1 MKKIILTMLAGLLWS
16 CGLTNTGNNES
27 SHEATRKSLNIP
39 VTVDYAESMGLA
51 LLLGNL
57 PHVIEISN
65 CISFNEGET
74 KIVEY
79 LNENDNALTT
89 DTALPGQLDEDLNEV
104 GGDNSDVQGTI
115 NLYLGDTGCEADLLR
130 FRHEGQ
136 FYAKAPEADQPS
148 SVSSMVLYRAV
159 DVPED
164 DQKEFW
170 VQNLS
175 DLDQIDD
182 GTDTQIK
189 FAVFKSF
196 EKNQIERSI
205 NVGTE
210 FDDQNSILEDLD
222 LGRFSIEHIKQTY
235 KADLRRETIDFY
247 LSCDK
252 NLKDIADDAAAA
264 TAWDLMCDNSD
275 VVDTHTVV
283 DVDATNKGLGYDDTI
298 FYVFKRDA
306 SQTSFSIQEIINQI
320 EAQVVGNNEELLG
333 ALEASD
339 VTEVNGD
346 ATATEW
352 KQFPLNQ
359 LEEFECNTDDA
370 AYTEGAIFDCDGD
383 GTLNE
388 AAGDTG
394 IDADHW
400 IVQFN
405 LPHSTLDEGSNALV
419 LVVRHLDPYA
429 PDDLYSSSYRYH
441 LINLEYHN
449 LD

>member
-89 DTALPGQLDEDLNEV
+89 DTALTGQLDEDLNEV

-182 GTDTQIK
+182 GSDTQIK

-210 FDDQNSILEDLD
+210 FDDHVSILDDLD

-252 NLKDIADDAAAA
+252 NLKDIANATPDAY
-264 TAWDLMCDNSD
+264 DLMCDNSD
-275 VVDTHTVV
+275 VVDTH
-283 DVDATNKGLGYDDTI
+283 DDNNKGLGYDDTL
-298 FYVFKRDA
+298 FYLFKRDA
-306 SQTSFSIQEIINQI
+306 SQTSFSIQEIINEIQAQI
-320 EAQVVGNNEELLG
+320 VGNNEELLG
-333 ALEASD
+333 AIEASD
-339 VTEVNGD
+339 VNEVNGD
-346 ATATEW
+346 GTATAW
-352 KQFPLNQ
+352 NQ
-359 LEEFECNTDDA
+359 YFIQQDEFECNTDA
-370 AYTEGAIFDCDGD
+370 AYPGSFNCASSG
-383 GTLNE
+383 L
-388 AAGDTG
+388 
-394 IDADHW
+394 ADHW
-400 IVQFN
+400 TVQFD

-419 LVVRHLDPYA
+419 LIVRHLDSYA